1 MASTIIAETDIYF
14 VLTDDTLAVSA
25 LDSLLENDFDI
36 SAGSPTII
44 ATSFSSPWPGGSLSV
59 SLDGSL
65 TYAPDAGFV
74 GIDTFTYFISDGA
87 QTAFAVATLDV
98 VQPSLVAAPD
108 NFVMRANGTL
118 TLDDADGLLAN
129 DLSTGGA
136 VVATSFSSPSHGSL
150 SVSLDGS
157 LTYTPDPGFVGLDT
171 FSYFISNGH
180 GTALATATIDVVD
193 AAPVAN
199 NDVFTTRAGDTLI
212 VSAANGLLANDTDPG
227 GTVTATSFSSPAH
240 GSLSV
245 SLDGSLTYVPD
256 AGFTGVDT
264 FSYFIS
270 DGAQTTLAVATID
283 VADKAPV
290 AAADYYRV
298 GENATLTVGSARGL
312 LANDF
317 DPDGDPI
324 TATSFSSPLHGSLSV
339 SLDGSL
345 TYTPDVNY
353 VGTDSFSYFISDG
366 SLQSSAVVTLEV
378 GETAT
383 IANPDTFHDNAG
395 AVLTVDAADGLLAN
409 DYKTLG
415 RNDLTLVAT
424 SYSSPAHGTLNVS
437 LDGSLTYTP
446 DAGFVGA
453 DTFTYHVSDGLGTAT
468 AVATIDVTQPT
479 LVAAPDIFVTK
490 ANSVLTLDAAQG
502 LLANDLTGAG
512 TLTAT
517 SFSSPAHGA
526 LSVSIDGS
534 LTYTPDAGF
543 VGQDTFSYFISNGH
557 GTAFTTATI
566 DVVDAKPVANDDVF
580 TTRAGRGLTVNAAQG
595 LLAND
600 IDPGGTVPATSF
612 SSPAH
617 GSLSV
622 SLDGSLT
629 YVPDAGFV
637 GADTFSYFISDGA
650 QTASAVATIDVVDQ
664 APMAANDYFHAVANS
679 TLTVGAAQGLLAND
693 FDADGDKIIATSF
706 STRFT
711 VRSACRWMEVSAIR
725 PPPITSVRTASATS
739 SAMARSPPARPLIS
753 TSPRRPPVLCEEP
766 RSKRQT
772 AKSLSKIYRR
782 AISSSSRRA
791 ACDRSF
797 GSAIEPSIQP
807 GIARLTRFTL
817 CASRRM
823 LSAKGC
829 PVATSGSA
837 PGTTSPSKASSC
849 RSRR

>member
-1 MASTIIAETDIYF
+1 MSESYACRRSGDRLANCVDLFSRGGVSFRTSFTISANPWGAAVASTIIAEPDTYF
-14 VLTDDTLAVSA
+14 VLTDDTLTVSA
-25 LDSLLENDFDI
+25 LDGLLENDFDI

-44 ATSFSSPWPGGSLSV
+44 ATSFSSPSHGGSLSV

-74 GIDTFTYFISDGA
+74 GVDTFTYFISDGA

-240 GSLSV
+240 GSLGV

-298 GENATLTVGSARGL
+298 GENATLTVGGATGL

-453 DTFTYHVSDGLGTAT
+453 DTFTYHVSDGLGMAT

-580 TTRAGRGLTVNAAQG
+580 TTRAAGALINAAQG

-600 IDPGGTVPATSF
+600 IDP
-612 SSPAH
+612 
-617 GSLSV
+617 
-622 SLDGSLT
+622 
-629 YVPDAGFV
+629 AG
-637 GADTFSYFISDGA
+637 
-650 QTASAVATIDVVDQ
+650 
-664 APMAANDYFHAVANS
+664 P
-679 TLTVGAAQGLLAND
+679 
-693 FDADGDKIIATSF
+693 
-706 STRFT
+706 
-711 VRSACRWMEVSAIR
+711 
-725 PPPITSVRTASATS
+725 
-739 SAMARSPPARPLIS
+739 
-753 TSPRRPPVLCEEP
+753 SPRRAFRRRRTATQRLAG
-766 RSKRQT
+766 RQP
-772 AKSLSKIYRR
+772 
-782 AISSSSRRA
+782 
-791 ACDRSF
+791 D
-797 GSAIEPSIQP
+797 
-807 GIARLTRFTL
+807 L
-817 CASRRM
+817 CARRWFCRRGH
-823 LSAKGC
+823 LQLFHQRRR
-829 PVATSGSA
+829 PDRL
-837 PGTTSPSKASSC
+837 
-849 RSRR
+849 RSRHHRRRGSGADGRERLFPRGRQQHADGRGRPRPSRQ